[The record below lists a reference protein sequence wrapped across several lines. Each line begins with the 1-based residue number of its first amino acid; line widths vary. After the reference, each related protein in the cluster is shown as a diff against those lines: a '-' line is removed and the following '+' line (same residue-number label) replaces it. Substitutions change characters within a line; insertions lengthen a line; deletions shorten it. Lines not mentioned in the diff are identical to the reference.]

1 VEVLNS
7 SKKMVV
13 VQQEPQI
20 NAYGEIEID
29 LPPVMVEKEVLIETF
44 EVGIQTENM
53 EIKYLLQESLDDS
66 LADQKRRNRDEE
78 KKQRKQKGISS
89 YSEDSTVIE
98 ENEIDSS

>member
-1 VEVLNS
+1 
-7 SKKMVV
+7 MVV